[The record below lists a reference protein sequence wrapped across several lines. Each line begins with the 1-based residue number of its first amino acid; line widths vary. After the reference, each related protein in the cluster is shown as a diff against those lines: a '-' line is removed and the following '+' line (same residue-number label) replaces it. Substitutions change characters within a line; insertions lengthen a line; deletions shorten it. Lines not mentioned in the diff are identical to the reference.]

1 MLRARYKEMVLK
13 LPREKDN
20 KWVVDL
26 YQKVD
31 AYNLVPNLESCLA
44 CGKCVGVCPV
54 AKISPSYNSRQ
65 IIRDVLIGNMDRWLP
80 SEEIWQCFWC
90 ANCYT
95 LCPMDINF
103 PLLMMQLRFRAIEQ
117 RFGLKYIALFKSF
130 ALRAR
135 EDGLTFVPG
144 SEKRRDRIMQLRK
157 AMGISPWPEISEK
170 AKSEYKALFDITG
183 TTAWLE
189 NIKEET
195 EVPVRFTY
203 MEGKIIREQR
213 EGN

>member
-1 MLRARYKEMVLK
+1 M
-13 LPREKDN
+13 PREKDN
-20 KWVVDL
+20 KWVAGL
-26 YQKVD
+26 YKKAD

-95 LCPMDINF
+95 LCPVDINF
-103 PLLMMQLRFRAIEQ
+103 PLLMMQLRYRAIEK
-117 RFGLKYIALFKSF
+117 RFGLKYIAQFKNF

-144 SEKRRDRIMQLRK
+144 STKRRERIMQMRK
-157 AMGISPWPEISEK
+157 EMGSSPWPEISEK

-195 EVPVRFTY
+195 EEPVKFTY
-203 MEGKIIREQR
+203 MEGKIVREQR